1 VGNGETMAY
10 PLDFLRGRRLLAFS
24 AIARNEDFRQMVM
37 NLGGDIVKFFPFPD
51 HHYYSDDDLRSVAA
65 LGESLNAEFL
75 ITTEKDYV
83 RIQDR
88 LPGRL
93 KLVVLTV
100 AMSFGVDTQSLENY
114 VKKFLRTGRQDP
126 YFHTGGTG

>member
-1 VGNGETMAY
+1 MAY

-24 AIARNEDFRQMVM
+24 AIARNEDFRQMVV

-51 HHYYSDDDLRSVAA
+51 HHYYSDDDLRSIAA
-65 LGESLNAEFL
+65 WGERLGAEFL

-83 RIQDR
+83 RVGER
-88 LPGRL
+88 LPETL
-93 KLVVLTV
+93 KLLVLTV
-100 AMSFGVDTQSLENY
+100 AISFGVDTQSLENY